1 MSIRKRLADRSDRR
15 FNAKMAYVKTE
26 TQEGKILAEQ
36 LEELLLKIKKET
48 NPQKRKKLETL
59 VNAVD
64 QRLETLADQ
73 VRL

>member
-1 MSIRKRLADRSDRR
+1 
-15 FNAKMAYVKTE
+15 MAYVKTE